1 MTKTSS
7 KDPYAFNGSPLTKEQ
22 PQANTDVLSNEK
34 DTAYKARKQ
43 FYIESYV
50 CL

>member
-22 PQANTDVLSNEK
+22 PQANTDVLSIEK

-43 FYIESYV
+43 FYIGGYV
-50 CL
+50 C